1 MLRVVTSHYFGQSYY
16 CSPVWLN
23 DALSHI
29 NWNRMRSQHYRA
41 LRAAFGDYK
50 RKMSHDLLDRLSAR
64 ATPRQWSYY
73 ITAKTAIGLYL
84 KSDTRL
90 AEDLRS
96 NAFINDRAPGSATF
110 SDLSRLKVGRN
121 QFKNRLKHMSM
132 LKFNWTNNPSD
143 NFIRTQLKKT
153 FFIF

>member
-1 MLRVVTSHYFGQSYY
+1 MEGENDQDLNHNYSSHQVSNHCHYFGQTYY

-23 DALSHI
+23 DALSHV

-50 RKMSHDLLDRLSAR
+50 CKMSRDLLNQLSAR

-73 ITAKTAIGLYL
+73 ITAKTAIGLIL

-90 AEDLRS
+90 AEETL
-96 NAFINDRAPGSATF
+96 I
-110 SDLSRLKVGRN
+110 
-121 QFKNRLKHMSM
+121 
-132 LKFNWTNNPSD
+132 
-143 NFIRTQLKKT
+143 
-153 FFIF
+153 